1 MIGYVKRLGKEI
13 KETWKEDRSTL
24 IVYFTLRALVILCMV
39 LQILRGDLQNV
50 LLCVLTLIL
59 LLIPFFVEKYM
70 KIDMPNVL
78 EIITMLF
85 VFSAEILG
93 EINNFYGMIPF
104 WDTMLHTLNGFL
116 MGAIGFSLVD
126 ILNKNSDKL
135 NLSPIYLCL
144 FAFCFSMTVGVAW
157 EFFEYGM
164 DEIMKTD
171 MQKDEY
177 VSVIR
182 TVTIDPKQN
191 NNVITIDNIA
201 KTIVYDKEGKELVK
215 FDGYLDIGIKDTM
228 KDLIVNFIGAAV
240 FNIFGYL
247 YLKNKEKHSFV
258 EKIMIKK
265 KEA

>member
-59 LLIPFFVEKYM
+59 LLIPFFIEKYM

-171 MQKDEY
+171 MQ
-177 VSVIR
+177 
-182 TVTIDPKQN
+182 T
-191 NNVITIDNIA
+191 
-201 KTIVYDKEGKELVK
+201 
-215 FDGYLDIGIKDTM
+215 
-228 KDLIVNFIGAAV
+228 
-240 FNIFGYL
+240 
-247 YLKNKEKHSFV
+247 
-258 EKIMIKK
+258 
-265 KEA
+265 